1 MSEHEQVKEHEQDEV
16 AEERHEH
23 GAEHYRKVYLT
34 LLVLLVASVAGPF
47 LEIVWVTL
55 ITAFG
60 IALVKANL
68 VIQNFMHLRWEKRLA
83 KWVLIS
89 SLVLMALFV
98 AGVAPDVMRHE
109 GQNWVNVAAADAVE
123 RGIGA
128 EHAAEEEPAE
138 EETEVVAAAPGA
150 FDAAGSFNT
159 ICAMCHGATGDGT
172 GAAGVAFSPP
182 PADFTDP
189 AFWETRDDERIKTAI
204 RDGGVAVG
212 VSPNMAPW
220 GALYD
225 NAQLDALVEYVNS
238 FRPAGQ

>member
-1 MSEHEQVKEHEQDEV
+1 MSEHEQLNERDRAQV
-16 AEERHEH
+16 EERHEH

-34 LLVLLVASVAGPF
+34 LLVLLVLSVAGPF
-47 LEIVWVTL
+47 LGIVWVTL

-68 VIQNFMHLRWEKRLA
+68 VIQNFMHLRWEKRLV

-109 GQNWVNVAAADAVE
+109 GQNWVNVAAADAVD
-123 RGIGA
+123 RGIED
-128 EHAAEEEPAE
+128 EHAEEEEHAE
-138 EETEVVAAAPGA
+138 EGTAVTVADPDV
-150 FDAAGSFNT
+150 FDAVGQFNL
-159 ICAMCHGATGDGT
+159 ICATCHGSAGDGN
-172 GAAGVAFSPP
+172 GAAGAALDPR
-182 PADFTDP
+182 PANFTDP

-204 RDGGVAVG
+204 RDGGAAVG
-212 VSPNMAPW
+212 GSPLMAPW
-220 GALYD
+220 GVLFD
-225 NAQLDALVEYVNS
+225 DAQLDALVEYVKA